1 MTSLSC
7 SWTRL
12 ASSTR
17 LQRSSQAIS
26 VVGSKAFI
34 FGGELKPRQPVDNQT
49 DVIDVQSLEDGGE
62 LTPLQYTLLAQKC
75 ELKA

>member
-1 MTSLSC
+1 MNSLTGT
-7 SWTRL
+7 WTRL

-34 FGGELKPRQPVDNQT
+34 FGGELKPRQPVDNRF
-49 DVIDVQSLEDGGE
+49 DVVDIQDGGE
-62 LTPLQYTLLAQKC
+62 L
-75 ELKA
+75 